1 MKYFRG
7 TSVVYAGLL
16 TGRAASGSVTRDD
29 NRGIS
34 SIEYNA
40 LGLPSRISVGSGSS
54 IEYIY
59 SADGTKLGSRYTEGR
74 AASYALEAK
83 QQEQSAQ
90 PYAYISEDYDYIGCY
105 EFRNRNLFR
114 VNTPYG
120 YYLAGEFTPYMRD
133 YQGNNRNEAGY
144 YAYGL
149 PTSDSDVKS
158 YDPYLYGDKMLYTL
172 KGLNIYDFLA
182 RTYAPDIARFMQPDP
197 LATENHGVSPY
208 TYCNGDPIN
217 FIDPTGEKVYYVDM
231 TGKIISAEEAG
242 KHQSF
247 NMTELEAQYNN
258 YDGIVI
264 IDKDGRI
271 VNQSEKFDEGTIQST
286 IENTADNDRGE
297 PVKFTSF
304 KIKGGADAFNI
315 FEFLSDNITGINNIE
330 YSIISLGKAGKNGI
344 NYVTTSHTPE
354 RESGGGFLYKTQFM
368 YGYTVRSFYHSHK
381 YSLEP
386 GYGDMRAKENIS
398 NAHKRM
404 NPSSQPI
411 VFGIYLANSQY
422 EKERYRRF

>member
-1 MKYFRG
+1 MFCAYD
-7 TSVVYAGLL
+7 SNDN
-16 TGRAASGSVTRDD
+16 VTR
-29 NRGIS
+29 
-34 SIEYNA
+34 
-40 LGLPSRISVGSGSS
+40 
-54 IEYIY
+54 
-59 SADGTKLGSRYTEGR
+59 
-74 AASYALEAK
+74 
-83 QQEQSAQ
+83 
-90 PYAYISEDYDYIGCY
+90 
-105 EFRNRNLFR
+105 
-114 VNTPYG
+114 
-120 YYLAGEFTPYMRD
+120 
-133 YQGNNRNEAGY
+133 
-144 YAYGL
+144 
-149 PTSDSDVKS
+149 DVKS

-172 KGLNIYDFLA
+172 KGLNIYDLLA

>member
-1 MKYFRG
+1 MRWLIFSDLWGWLNYTAESLWIVPGSNVEYSEWDMIFRYRNFIYDG
-7 TSVVYAGLL
+7 ADNREYAYDSNGN
-16 TGRAASGSVTRDD
+16 VTRDD

-59 SADGTKLGSRYTEGR
+59 SADGIKLGSRYTEGR
-74 AASYALEAK
+74 AASYALQAE
-83 QQEQSAQ
+83 QTEQSAQ

-149 PTSDSDVKS
+149 PASDSDVKS

-208 TYCNGDPIN
+208 IYCLSDPIN

-231 TGKIISAEEAG
+231 TGRLISSEEAG
-242 KHQSF
+242 TGWLFETQLKYGY
-247 NMTELEAQYNN
+247 TIRE
-258 YDGIVI
+258 
-264 IDKDGRI
+264 
-271 VNQSEKFDEGTIQST
+271 VNHSHPTGK
-286 IENTADNDRGE
+286 TAGD
-297 PVKFTSF
+297 
-304 KIKGGADAFNI
+304 
-315 FEFLSDNITGINNIE
+315 SDITFRN
-330 YSIISLGKAGKNGI
+330 SIIS
-344 NYVTTSHTPE
+344 TMS
-354 RESGGGFLYKTQFM
+354 
-368 YGYTVRSFYHSHK
+368 K
-381 YSLEP
+381 YS
-386 GYGDMRAKENIS
+386 S
-398 NAHKRM
+398 
-404 NPSSQPI
+404 PI
-411 VFGIYLANSQY
+411 
-422 EKERYRRF
+422 